1 MNHLTLLLLLFT
13 FINVNSQSKFY
24 SEGLEVTK
32 SDIEQTVFSKDSTAN
47 ALIIYEIGNSY
58 VDKETFKL
66 NTTIKRKLKILNRNG
81 FERGELSIFIYD
93 NNKGGREKV
102 KDIKAT
108 VYNLE
113 NGKITK
119 TKLKKTAIFEED
131 YNDNISIIKVAF
143 PNIKEG
149 SVINYSYTLESPFMF
164 KYKSWNFQDNIP
176 KLYSEYNASIPGN
189 WEYNIKL
196 VGGHKLTTNYSN
208 IENNCLEVPG
218 GGSANCAIYRYVMKD
233 IPAFIEEDY
242 MTTKDNY
249 LARIE
254 YELKVFRNFN
264 GGRDNITKTW
274 KSTDKEIERD
284 TDLGR
289 QLKKTSAVKGL
300 LNESITSEA
309 NTLNKA
315 KKILEYVQNEYA
327 WNEEFRIF
335 ENVSIKDLI
344 KNKSGNVGEINSLL
358 YNLLVSQGIEA
369 KPVLL
374 STRRNGFITQLYPVL
389 SDFNY
394 MIVKAHINGKAYLLD
409 ATDDYL
415 YFGQIPFRCLNM
427 YGRLMDFDNGSE
439 WYDINAE
446 GFSIKEYRYELDL
459 NENAALTGSV
469 NYNATGYHA
478 LNDRKRYFNNT
489 EAYADA
495 YINSYESI
503 DFLDFEIIGSEKTS
517 NDFNSKFNIKTTCE
531 TVGNSI
537 YLNPYL
543 FTFFK
548 ENPFKLQERSYP
560 IDFGYKDTFT
570 YRIKINVD
578 ESYQIKELPESVNI
592 GLPNKKG
599 SFTTM
604 ASQEG
609 NSIVIYFKLT
619 FKDSIYYPNYY
630 DSLKT
635 ILSKVV
641 DAQKN
646 SLIVLEKKQ

>member
-1 MNHLTLLLLLFT
+1 MKFLVALYSCLIFSIYHTLKFEVEA
-13 FINVNSQSKFY
+13 NKHNSNDILRDLNIENETLSKAFVLGKFNY
-24 SEGLEVTK
+24 K
-32 SDIEQTVFSKDSTAN
+32 KDSTFVK
-47 ALIIYEIGNSY
+47 IDSIYTTKTIY
-58 VDKETFKL
+58 LKKEVARAFIAMSDAAK
-66 NTTIKRKLKILNRNG
+66 NDSIELKILSGTRNYYEQKAIW
-81 FERGELSIFIYD
+81 ERKWSRYETL
-93 NNKGGREKV
+93 
-102 KDIKAT
+102 
-108 VYNLE
+108 
-113 NGKITK
+113 
-119 TKLKKTAIFEED
+119 
-131 YNDNISIIKVAF
+131 DNI
-143 PNIKEG
+143 
-149 SVINYSYTLESPFMF
+149 
-164 KYKSWNFQDNIP
+164 
-176 KLYSEYNASIPGN
+176 
-189 WEYNIKL
+189 
-196 VGGHKLTTNYSN
+196 
-208 IENNCLEVPG
+208 
-218 GGSANCAIYRYVMKD
+218 
-233 IPAFIEEDY
+233 
-242 MTTKDNY
+242 
-249 LARIE
+249 
-254 YELKVFRNFN
+254 
-264 GGRDNITKTW
+264 
-274 KSTDKEIERD
+274 
-284 TDLGR
+284 
-289 QLKKTSAVKGL
+289 
-300 LNESITSEA
+300 
-309 NTLNKA
+309 NKA

-459 NENAALTGSV
+459 NENTALTGSV

-495 YINSYESI
+495 YVNSYESI

-517 NDFNSKFNIKTTCE
+517 NDFNSKFNIETICE

-543 FTFFK
+543 FKFFK

-578 ESYQIKELPESVNI
+578 ESYQIKELPESINI

-604 ASQEG
+604 ANQEG